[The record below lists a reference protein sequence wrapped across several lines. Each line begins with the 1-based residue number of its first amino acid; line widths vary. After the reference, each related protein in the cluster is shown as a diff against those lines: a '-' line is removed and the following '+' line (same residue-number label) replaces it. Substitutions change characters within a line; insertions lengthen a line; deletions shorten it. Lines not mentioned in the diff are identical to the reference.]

1 MLYLKTRHLCNLIVD
16 ILPRSSVN
24 MVNGLSP
31 ELGSDEYESE
41 KEATE
46 ALLSAHL
53 KIVSILKEKKE
64 CISTYSK
71 DTVLANVSY

>member
-1 MLYLKTRHLCNLIVD
+1 
-16 ILPRSSVN
+16 

-41 KEATE
+41 KDTTE